1 MILNIP
7 FKIVLTFEVII
18 LRVLSNLNPDKD
30 HCLGLVYC
38 VTYTGGG
45 FCEGQGG
52 AVQTL
57 GYDVTDVLQLKINK
71 ECSTLSTVH
80 HWYVHSHR

>member
-1 MILNIP
+1 MC
-7 FKIVLTFEVII
+7 
-18 LRVLSNLNPDKD
+18 NLNPDKD

-57 GYDVTDVLQLKINK
+57 GYDVTDVLQLKVIK
-71 ECSTLSTVH
+71 EWSTL
-80 HWYVHSHR
+80 